1 MAASAANSTAFRFRT
16 GKAPGSPKQT
26 GQTFVFGGSPKRVEH
41 EQKILVT
48 VSSWTWTS
56 NPMTG
61 SYFERAETVLSID
74 VAISQDYRRLK
85 DSQELGIER
94 TTYDENRYLISITS
108 FSFDLHISSI
118 FLISSSVSF

>member
-1 MAASAANSTAFRFRT
+1 
-16 GKAPGSPKQT
+16 
-26 GQTFVFGGSPKRVEH
+26 
-41 EQKILVT
+41 
-48 VSSWTWTS
+48 
-56 NPMTG
+56 MTG